1 MMLEF
6 KSVEFQQDLTLFS
19 FRGRQSV
26 EDTATT
32 SYRLI
37 GKIYAHLARMIVER
51 AGFSARHEHDPKFSI
66 LAISKWPISKK
77 TVLPL
82 VRLAIAHAVR
92 VIEIGRV

>member
-1 MMLEF
+1 
-6 KSVEFQQDLTLFS
+6 
-19 FRGRQSV
+19 
-26 EDTATT
+26 
-32 SYRLI
+32 
-37 GKIYAHLARMIVER
+37 MIVER

-77 TVLPL
+77 TVLPP

>member
-1 MMLEF
+1 MLEF
-6 KSVEFQQDLTLFS
+6 KSVEFQQDLTRFFIS
-19 FRGRQSV
+19 RPTIRRGYRNHELS
-26 EDTATT
+26 
-32 SYRLI
+32 SYREDLCTP
-37 GKIYAHLARMIVER
+37 RENDCER

-77 TVLPL
+77 TVLPP